1 MGQGHRVTIL
11 MDNDTEFLSENIGYT
26 VRLWRL
32 ASGYG
37 IEEFSRQTGIPVDTI
52 TMIETSQASLSLDQ
66 AFRMA
71 AVFDMNPSD
80 LMASIG
86 KPSMEARIRLLAL
99 TVASHPDPE
108 VRRYVEKLINTALEA
123 DDGKKAAPKK
133 GPRPKTPKKT

>member
-1 MGQGHRVTIL
+1 

-52 TMIETSQASLSLDQ
+52 TMIETSH
-66 AFRMA
+66 
-71 AVFDMNPSD
+71 PSD